1 MGGAQQR
8 AAEQAVLFVDKVN
21 SLILVPFI
29 ALLMGIAFLV
39 FLYGCAQYIMN
50 ADNESARAE
59 GKKHILWG
67 VIGMVV
73 MVSAY
78 AIIRIALATFGLTP
92 ALDCATNP
100 NAGNCAQQFRI
111 Q

>member
-8 AAEQAVLFVDKVN
+8 AAQEAVNFVDKVN
-21 SLILVPFI
+21 SLILVPLI
-29 ALLMGIAFLV
+29 ALLMGVAFLV

-50 ADNESARAE
+50 ADNETARAE

-67 VIGMVV
+67 VIGLVV
-73 MVSAY
+73 MISAY

-92 ALDCATNP
+92 VLDCATNP
-100 NAGNCAQQFRI
+100 SASGCATIFQVK
-111 Q
+111 